1 MVQDKDAQWKEK
13 YRLTMSNLM
22 ASALSNSS
30 GAAGI
35 DFDAIDKIVR
45 KILSAKFDPMDDSLP
60 PF

>member
-1 MVQDKDAQWKEK
+1 
-13 YRLTMSNLM
+13 MSNLM
-22 ASALSNSS
+22 ASALANST

-45 KILSAKFDPMDDSLP
+45 KILSAKLDEMDDNLPKDP

>member
-1 MVQDKDAQWKEK
+1 MTQDKDAQCKEK

-30 GAAGI
+30 CAAGI

-45 KILSAKFDPMDDSLP
+45 KILSAKFDPMDDNLP